1 MNRTT
6 KIISILLAA
15 AAFLPS
21 AAAAT
26 LETHDVT
33 LFRGEARVLNEAGIR
48 RMAVG
53 DGKTISASL
62 LDGRQVLVLAEE
74 EGQSSLHLWRRDGS
88 ETSYS
93 ITVVPADAGRMLGEV
108 RAMIGQAPNIT
119 ARIVGDKIVLEGGD
133 LTGEQARRL
142 EEVAKRY
149 PQIVNLIS
157 MVGLENMVAI
167 DVSILEFR
175 KSALRELGIRWDT
188 REINGPNYGIIGDI
202 HRSRAL
208 GPGGAGQG
216 VLPGVPTGDLVSPFA
231 SYFGLTTTI
240 RSLISAAVNN
250 GDASFLA
257 EPRLTCKSGAS
268 AKFLAGGEVPIP
280 LANGFGNVT
289 VQFKPYGVKLEVRP
303 IVSDSGVITTSVL
316 TELSA
321 VDSGLSVGAIPAF
334 ITRRTETD
342 VNLRA
347 GQSLVISGMFD
358 GSSTK
363 SLEKVPG
370 IGDIP
375 VIGELFRSRQY
386 RRNKTE
392 LVIFITP
399 RIVVPDAPPDSKAI
413 EQAGAD
419 RAKALNEIERG
430 MKPKNRGSR

>member
-1 MNRTT
+1 MTRTKT
-6 KIISILLAA
+6 VTMLLLLAA
-15 AAFLPS
+15 PLTAA
-21 AAAAT
+21 
-26 LETHDVT
+26 EIQTHDLT
-33 LFRGEARVLNEAGIR
+33 LFRGEAKVLNEPGVR

-53 DGKTISASL
+53 DGEVLQASL
-62 LDGRQVLVLAEE
+62 LDGRQVLVLASE
-74 EGQSSLHLWRRDGS
+74 EGQSSLHLWRRDGTES
-88 ETSYS
+88 SYS
-93 ITVVPADAGRMLGEV
+93 ITVVSSDAGRTLGEV
-108 RAMIGQAPNIT
+108 RAMIGESKNIS
-119 ARIVGDKIVLEGGD
+119 ARIVGDKIVLEGND
-133 LTGEQARRL
+133 VTGEQARRL

-157 MVGLENMVAI
+157 MVGLERMVAI

-175 KSALRELGIRWDT
+175 KTALRDLGIRWNT
-188 REINGPNYGIIGDI
+188 REVDGPNYGIVGDV
-202 HRSRAL
+202 HRSGAL
-208 GPGGAGQG
+208 GPGGPGNG

-231 SYFGLTTTI
+231 SYFGLTSTI
-240 RSLISAAVNN
+240 TSIISAAVNN
-250 GDASFLA
+250 GDATFLA
-257 EPRLTCKSGAS
+257 EPRLTCKSGSS

-289 VQFKPYGVKLEVRP
+289 VQFKPYGVKLEVTP
-303 IVSDSGVITTSVL
+303 VVSDSGVVTTSVL

-321 VDSGLSVGAIPAF
+321 VDPSLSVGAIPAF

-347 GQSLVISGMFD
+347 GQSLVISGLFD

-392 LVIFITP
+392 LVIFLTP
-399 RIVVPDAPPDSKAI
+399 RILVAGEPPASTEADKAT
-413 EQAGAD
+413 GD
-419 RAKALNEIERG
+419 RAKVREDFDSA
-430 MKPKNRGSR
+430 SRSKKKSKR